1 MFSAAVSAAGGV
13 LKRVPANAVAGP
25 AAAASSLLPPSPAVA
40 APPPADY
47 SGRTFYASDLVVEDA
62 AGARWDCQWV
72 WLPLGAGQGAG
83 GGGLPAKEARRVD
96 AAVGA
101 ALRRSSSCAAATAAA
116 AAAAAARVG
125 EPPAVLTFGAMTQA
139 HGLTGPGW
147 RSMLRAWR
155 VRERVE
161 LEQQA
166 AAAAAAVKAENG
178 NGGATEKQPPPPPPP
193 PKKPRSVWAILQFDP
208 GASPESAAAAGP
220 PLLRVSFVFS
230 DGVPLGLR
238 TDDYLEAVGAAALRR
253 AAVAAAASASAS
265 ALAAPPQ
272 QQQQQEEQQPKE
284 SAAAAAPFGLGGASS
299 AAAAGSA

>member
-1 MFSAAVSAAGGV
+1 M
-13 LKRVPANAVAGP
+13 
-25 AAAASSLLPPSPAVA
+25 
-40 APPPADY
+40 PADN
-47 SGRTFYASDLVVEDA
+47 GR
-62 AGARWDCQWV
+62 
-72 WLPLGAGQGAG
+72 
-83 GGGLPAKEARRVD
+83 
-96 AAVGA
+96 VGA
-101 ALRRSSSCAAATAAA
+101 D
-116 AAAAAARVG
+116 
-125 EPPAVLTFGAMTQA
+125 
-139 HGLTGPGW
+139 
-147 RSMLRAWR
+147 
-155 VRERVE
+155 
-161 LEQQA
+161 
-166 AAAAAAVKAENG
+166 
-178 NGGATEKQPPPPPPP
+178 GGATLDQRVPELAFALDFGA
-193 PKKPRSVWAILQFDP
+193 RVHDVGENAARTAEDAILQFDP